1 MCQHVS
7 LEVTICCA
15 FVFTLIA
22 AERLL
27 SGMNKNM
34 NFQMSSCC
42 EREGA
47 HWASV
52 GFLSSLLY
60 FGLGGETHYSKFN
73 EKLVATFRQLVLLTE
88 ISCVCLVSK
97 LWIDWKKNS

>member
-1 MCQHVS
+1 MCPHVF
-7 LEVTICCA
+7 LEGAIHCA

-27 SGMNKNM
+27 SGMNKNVS
-34 NFQMSSCC
+34 FQIRGFC
-42 EREGA
+42 EQGGT
-47 HWASV
+47 HGASV

-73 EKLVATFRQLVLLTE
+73 EKMVHTFRQLVLLTE